1 MAIDAEV
8 MTEDNAIQMASALAN
23 YAHYPGA
30 ASTGWGRAYAPSSVA
45 PVGFEG
51 FLLSAELGG
60 ETGQLPLP
68 RREGERVNLL
78 WTTPVTAAEQAFA
91 MAEEGA
97 ECSW

>member
-1 MAIDAEV
+1 M
-8 MTEDNAIQMASALAN
+8 
-23 YAHYPGA
+23 
-30 ASTGWGRAYAPSSVA
+30 A

-91 MAEEGA
+91 MAEEGGGMQLVTLLQQEGA
-97 ECSW
+97 SHIFRPRQQVVEQEA